1 MKRNVTLMDICRR
14 VGVSSATVSRVI
26 NGSPLVVEATRL
38 KVEKAIQELG
48 YRPNYAAR
56 MLARAR
62 TDTVAVI
69 IPTLGRD
76 YFMEVLAAVDRVTV
90 AHRYHVLIA
99 ISHSLKD
106 ENELLQKYV
115 RERRADGVIILALE
129 NGLEAGIRK
138 AAAGGMP
145 IVAIGQAIKAPQ
157 VGSVVVDNRGGAESM
172 VLHLLEQG
180 YRRLAL
186 LAGPRAVRDSAERL
200 TGALETAARLGH
212 PIPEDRVWP
221 CDFSAHMAYLAVK
234 EHLAPGRTRPDAL
247 FALNDDMALGARSAI
262 KELGLRIPED
272 IALAGF
278 DDVPAMHHVGLTSVQ
293 NPMESLGRTASEM
306 MMARLKND
314 AKAMPQI
321 VLPARLMARAS
332 TQRAG

>member
-1 MKRNVTLMDICRR
+1 MDICRR

-26 NGSPLVVEATRL
+26 NGSPLVVESTRI
-38 KVEKAIQELG
+38 KVEKAIREMG

-69 IPTLGRD
+69 IPSLGRD

-115 RERRADGVIILALE
+115 RERRADGVIILALGS
-129 NGLEAGIRK
+129 GLEVGVRK
-138 AAAGGMP
+138 AGASGIP
-145 IVAIGQAIKAPQ
+145 IVVIGRAIKGPQ
-157 VGSVVVDNRGGAESM
+157 VGSVVIDNRSGADCM
-172 VLHLLEQG
+172 IKHLLDQG
-180 YRRLAL
+180 CRRPALLTGPRSVGDAEERLAGAL
-186 LAGPRAVRDSAERL
+186 TTAERA
-200 TGALETAARLGH
+200 GS
-212 PIPEDRVWP
+212 PIPDARVWR
-221 CDFSAHMAYLAVK
+221 CDFSAQTAYQVVK
-234 EHLAPGRTRPDAL
+234 DRLTRVDPRPDAI

-262 KELGLRIPED
+262 REFGLRIPED

-278 DDVPAMHHVGLTSVQ
+278 DDLPAMHHVGLTTIQ
-293 NPMESLGRTASEM
+293 NPMQDLGRIAAEM
-306 MMARLKND
+306 LMARLKD
-314 AKAMPQI
+314 APRALQHV
-321 VLPARLMARAS
+321 VLPTRLMARAS
-332 TQRAG
+332 TQRNT